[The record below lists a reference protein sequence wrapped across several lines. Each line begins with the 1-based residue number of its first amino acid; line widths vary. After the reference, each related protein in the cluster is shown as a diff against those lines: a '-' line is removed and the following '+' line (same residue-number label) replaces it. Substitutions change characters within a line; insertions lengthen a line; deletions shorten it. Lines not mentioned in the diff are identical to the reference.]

1 MSKVKKTT
9 TITICEDII
18 KEINDWRELCHKH
31 DLMINRS
38 DLIAILLLSG
48 LERLELDTKQFTKEE
63 IIDGLG
69 VCLQGYYETYDL
81 SVRRENGVE

>member
-18 KEINDWRELCHKH
+18 KEIDDLREMCHKY

-38 DLIAILLLSG
+38 DLIAILLLDG
-48 LERLELDTKQFTKEE
+48 LELLELDTKQFTKEE
-63 IIDGLG
+63 IVDGLG
-69 VCLQGYYETYDL
+69 VCLQWYYETYDL
-81 SVRRENGVE
+81 SVRRENGAE